1 LWYNHCGKLISW
13 HPRNNE
19 NQALFL
25 FGLLFLRCSFH
36 EILLPLLNTTC
47 NNMISDKNIARIA
60 GFCYLV
66 VIATG
71 LFSEVF
77 VRQAVRVS
85 NDALATARNIQTNEM
100 LFRWGFVADLINFV
114 VGIPTILI
122 IYHFFKKSYRIIL
135 QIALALVII
144 QTAIIAVNLLNQITP
159 LLLLGN
165 DTYLNT
171 FQQNQLATLSLLS
184 LNIQSQG
191 YAIGLVFFGFYCI
204 LIGYVI
210 FKTNAIPRI
219 IGVAYAVAGLCYLI
233 NSFTMFLS
241 KGFVNPLF
249 IYLAIP
255 IFFGEL
261 CLCLWLIIKG
271 IDTAKL
277 EVKR

>member
-1 LWYNHCGKLISW
+1 
-13 HPRNNE
+13 
-19 NQALFL
+19 
-25 FGLLFLRCSFH
+25 
-36 EILLPLLNTTC
+36 
-47 NNMISDKNIARIA
+47 MISDKNLARIA

-77 VRQAVRVS
+77 VRQALRVS
-85 NDALATARNIQTNEM
+85 NDALATAHNIQTNEM

-122 IYHFFKKSYRIIL
+122 IYHFFKRSNKIIV

-144 QTAIIAVNLLNQITP
+144 QTAVIAVNLLNQITP

-165 DTYLNT
+165 DAYLTT

-184 LNIQSQG
+184 LNIQAQG
-191 YAIGLVFFGFYCI
+191 YGIGLVFFGFYCI
-204 LIGYVI
+204 IIGYVI
-210 FKTNAIPRI
+210 FKTNAIPKI
-219 IGVAYAVAGLCYLI
+219 IGLAYALAGLCYLI

-241 KGFVNPLF
+241 KGFVNPMF

-255 IFFGEL
+255 ILLGEL
-261 CLCLWLIIKG
+261 SLCLWLLIKG
-271 IDTAKL
+271 IDTTKL
-277 EVKR
+277 DNDK

>member
-1 LWYNHCGKLISW
+1 
-13 HPRNNE
+13 
-19 NQALFL
+19 
-25 FGLLFLRCSFH
+25 
-36 EILLPLLNTTC
+36 
-47 NNMISDKNIARIA
+47 MISNKSLARIA

-77 VRQAVRVS
+77 VRQTLTVS
-85 NDALATARNIQTNEM
+85 NDALTTAHNIQTNEM

-122 IYHFFKKSYRIIL
+122 IYHFFKKSNKILL
-135 QIALALVII
+135 QIALSLVII

-159 LLLLGN
+159 LLLLAN

-171 FQQNQLATLSLLS
+171 FQQSQLATLSLLS

-204 LIGYVI
+204 LMGFVI
-210 FKTNAIPRI
+210 YKTNAMPRV
-219 IGVAYAVAGLCYLI
+219 IGVLYAIAGLCYLI

-241 KGFVNPLF
+241 KGFANPIF
-249 IYLAIP
+249 VYLAIP
-255 IFFGEL
+255 IFIGEL
-261 CLCLWLIIKG
+261 SVCLWLLIKG
-271 IDTAKL
+271 IDTTKL
-277 EVKR
+277 ENSR

>member
-1 LWYNHCGKLISW
+1 
-13 HPRNNE
+13 
-19 NQALFL
+19 
-25 FGLLFLRCSFH
+25 
-36 EILLPLLNTTC
+36 
-47 NNMISDKNIARIA
+47 MISNKNLAHIA
-60 GFCYLV
+60 GFCYLI

-77 VRQAVRVS
+77 VRQALRVS
-85 NDALATARNIQTNEM
+85 NDALTTAHNIQTNEM
-100 LFRWGFVADLINFV
+100 LFRLGFVADLINFV

-122 IYHFFKKSYRIIL
+122 IYHFFKKSNKIIL

-171 FQQNQLATLSLLS
+171 FQPKQLATLSLLS

-191 YAIGLVFFGFYCI
+191 YGIGLVFFGFYCI
-204 LIGYVI
+204 LIGFVI
-210 FKTNAIPRI
+210 YKTNAIPII
-219 IGVAYAVAGLCYLI
+219 IGVLYAIAGLCYLI

-241 KGFVNPLF
+241 KGFTNPLF

-255 IFFGEL
+255 IFIGEL
-261 CLCLWLIIKG
+261 SVCLWLLIKG
-271 IDTAKL
+271 IDTTKL
-277 EVKR
+277 ESKK

>member
-1 LWYNHCGKLISW
+1 
-13 HPRNNE
+13 
-19 NQALFL
+19 
-25 FGLLFLRCSFH
+25 
-36 EILLPLLNTTC
+36 
-47 NNMISDKNIARIA
+47 MISDKNLSRIA
-60 GFCYLV
+60 GLCYLI

-77 VRQAVRVS
+77 VRQALRVT
-85 NDALATARNIQTNEM
+85 NDALATASNIQTNEM

-122 IYHFFKKSYRIIL
+122 IYHFFKKSNKIIL

-159 LLLLGN
+159 LLLLSN
-165 DTYLNT
+165 ETYLNT
-171 FQQNQLATLSLLS
+171 FQPGQLATLSLLS

-191 YAIGLVFFGFYCI
+191 YSIGLIFFGFYCI
-204 LIGYVI
+204 LIGYTI

-219 IGVAYAVAGLCYLI
+219 IGVVYAFAGLCYLI

-241 KGFVNPLF
+241 KGFTNPLF

-255 IFFGEL
+255 IFIGEL

-271 IDTAKL
+271 IDTTKL
-277 EVKR
+277 EIKS

>member
-1 LWYNHCGKLISW
+1 MSGK
-13 HPRNNE
+13 
-19 NQALFL
+19 
-25 FGLLFLRCSFH
+25 
-36 EILLPLLNTTC
+36 
-47 NNMISDKNIARIA
+47 MISHKNLARIA
-60 GFCYLV
+60 GFCYLI

-77 VRQAVRVS
+77 VRQALRMS
-85 NDALATARNIQTNEM
+85 NDALTTAYNIQTNEM

-122 IYHFFKKSYRIIL
+122 IYHFFKKSNKIIL

-159 LLLLGN
+159 LLLLSN

-171 FQQNQLATLSLLS
+171 FQQSQLATLSLLS

-204 LIGYVI
+204 IIGFVI
-210 FKTNAIPRI
+210 YKTNAIPRI
-219 IGVAYAVAGLCYLI
+219 IGVLYAIAGLCYLI

-241 KGFVNPLF
+241 KGFANPMF

-255 IFFGEL
+255 IFIGEL
-261 CLCLWLIIKG
+261 SVCLWLLIKG
-271 IDTAKL
+271 IDTTKL
-277 EVKR
+277 ENKG